1 MWNVCS
7 VTLLL
12 VELVHANVTTISC
25 EAEPRW
31 LGDIL
36 QDTDTSL
43 SSLLSQPVDQERVD
57 FALQFLLGYK
67 GLVER
72 LTQAAQAR
80 DPRTIEVFRHLEQ
93 SVRGE
98 TFTGMIL
105 EVGTATGCNIIE
117 HWHLNNFLYKL
128 VYTNKFQPYTPDAPT
143 SPLQWYGPECGRPVF
158 TQLLPDLT
166 IRQEHFK
173 WKDKDLEVLR
183 SQVLDIYE
191 NIEDFKKTV
200 KQLLEN

>member
-1 MWNVCS
+1 MWKVYS

-93 SVRGE
+93 SG
-98 TFTGMIL
+98 
-105 EVGTATGCNIIE
+105 
-117 HWHLNNFLYKL
+117 
-128 VYTNKFQPYTPDAPT
+128 
-143 SPLQWYGPECGRPVF
+143 GRPVF